1 MKIIF
6 LTLGL
11 LISSQ
16 LFSQQ
21 ITYQVLEY
29 NPDQAYTKFI
39 APEWGAE
46 SNTTNLSLFLGA
58 NGRIGL
64 TDKLTLEGMARID
77 VYQINGSGIG
87 TLLEAGAFLP
97 LKSKIKEKN
106 VQVILSYNPYAGTT
120 YKDGKRYNVE
130 ETRSITIPN
139 GQYKNQLGVRGGLHN
154 RLTSIYDNGAGGNI
168 FLSGVYLGGQ
178 WTSQAYVRTKINN
191 DIERIGA
198 GFTRVYGDVL
208 VLPVSTPDAAA
219 NTGDVKNDG
228 ILGWRVGYQWYVSPH
243 SGDYK
248 FLANSVFGAE
258 IGHRPLSGFLFN
270 VSWGFAFL
278 NSK

>member
-1 MKIIF
+1 MKFIF

-21 ITYQVLEY
+21 ITYQVLED
-29 NPDQAYTKFI
+29 NPDQAYSKFI

-64 TDKLTLEGMARID
+64 TEVLTVEGVARID
-77 VYQINGSGIG
+77 LYQINGSGIG
-87 TLLEAGAFLP
+87 TLLEGGVFLP
-97 LKSKIKEKN
+97 LKSKIKEKK
-106 VQVILSYNPYAGTT
+106 VPVILSYNPYAGTT

-139 GQYKNQLGVRGGLHN
+139 GQYKNQVGVRGGLHN

-191 DIERIGA
+191 DVERIGA
-198 GFTRVYGDVL
+198 GFTRVYGDLL

-219 NTGDVKNDG
+219 NTGDVKSDG

-243 SGDYK
+243 NGDYK

-258 IGHRPLSGFLFN
+258 IGHRPLSGFMFN

>member
-1 MKIIF
+1 MKFIF

-16 LFSQQ
+16 LFAQQ
-21 ITYQVLEY
+21 ITYQVLED
-29 NPDQAYTKFI
+29 NPDQAYSKFI

-64 TDKLTLEGMARID
+64 TEVLTLEGVARID
-77 VYQINGSGIG
+77 LYQINGSGIG

-97 LKSKIKEKN
+97 LKSKIKEKK
-106 VQVILSYNPYAGTT
+106 VPVILSYNPYAGTT

-139 GQYKNQLGVRGGLHN
+139 GQYKNQVGVRGGLHN

-191 DIERIGA
+191 DVERIGA
-198 GFTRVYGDVL
+198 GFTRVYGDLL

-219 NTGDVKNDG
+219 NTGDVKSDG
-228 ILGWRVGYQWYVSPH
+228 ILGWRIGYQWYVSPH
-243 SGDYK
+243 NGDYK

-258 IGHRPLSGFLFN
+258 IGHRPLSGFMFN
-270 VSWGFAFL
+270 VSWGLAFL

>member
-1 MKIIF
+1 MKFIF

-21 ITYQVLEY
+21 ITYQVLED
-29 NPDQAYTKFI
+29 NPDQAYSKFI

-64 TDKLTLEGMARID
+64 TEALTLEGVARID
-77 VYQINGSGIG
+77 LYQINGSGIG
-87 TLLEAGAFLP
+87 TLLEGGVFLP
-97 LKSKIKEKN
+97 LKSKIKEKK
-106 VQVILSYNPYAGTT
+106 VPVILSYNPYAGTT

-139 GQYKNQLGVRGGLHN
+139 GQYKNQVGVRGGLHN

-191 DIERIGA
+191 DVERIGA
-198 GFTRVYGDVL
+198 GFTRVYGDLL

-219 NTGDVKNDG
+219 NTGDVKSDG

-243 SGDYK
+243 NGDYK

-258 IGHRPLSGFLFN
+258 IGHRPLSGFMFN

>member
-21 ITYQVLEY
+21 ITYQVLED

-106 VQVILSYNPYAGTT
+106 VPVILSYNPYAGTT

>member
-1 MKIIF
+1 MKFIF

-21 ITYQVLEY
+21 ITYQVLED
-29 NPDQAYTKFI
+29 NPDQAYSKFI

-64 TDKLTLEGMARID
+64 TEVLTLEGVARID
-77 VYQINGSGIG
+77 LYQINGSGIG
-87 TLLEAGAFLP
+87 TLLEGGVFLP
-97 LKSKIKEKN
+97 LKSKIKEKK
-106 VQVILSYNPYAGTT
+106 VPVILSYNPYAGTT

-139 GQYKNQLGVRGGLHN
+139 GQYKNQVGVRGGLHN

-191 DIERIGA
+191 DVERIGA
-198 GFTRVYGDVL
+198 GFTRVYGDLL

-219 NTGDVKNDG
+219 NTGDVKSDG

-243 SGDYK
+243 NGDYK

-258 IGHRPLSGFLFN
+258 IGHRPLSGFMFN